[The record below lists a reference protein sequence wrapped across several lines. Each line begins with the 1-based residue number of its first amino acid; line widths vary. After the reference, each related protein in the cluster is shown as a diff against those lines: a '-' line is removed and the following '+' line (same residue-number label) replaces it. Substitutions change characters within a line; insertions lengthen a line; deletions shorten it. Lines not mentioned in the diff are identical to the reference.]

1 MLNEI
6 LHYVVL
12 HNVIYYIYLS
22 YISDLFSQLWFNTAD
37 DDIGL

>member
-22 YISDLFSQLWFNTAD
+22 YISDCFHAVV
-37 DDIGL
+37 